1 LNFSRRFSYFI
12 FSSKW
17 IFYLANFIFHTI
29 PAFLLDCIGRK
40 AIYSRM
46 YKKIFSVL
54 MMLSYFGTRQW
65 NFRND
70 NVQRVVKRTKTFK
83 YSDDNAMEFDAK
95 MINWNEYFK
104 NYWPGIQRHLMQQ
117 QQRINNIKT
126 SSSEC

>member
-1 LNFSRRFSYFI
+1 
-12 FSSKW
+12 
-17 IFYLANFIFHTI
+17 
-29 PAFLLDCIGRK
+29 
-40 AIYSRM
+40 
-46 YKKIFSVL
+46 

-117 QQRINNIKT
+117 QQRMNNIKT